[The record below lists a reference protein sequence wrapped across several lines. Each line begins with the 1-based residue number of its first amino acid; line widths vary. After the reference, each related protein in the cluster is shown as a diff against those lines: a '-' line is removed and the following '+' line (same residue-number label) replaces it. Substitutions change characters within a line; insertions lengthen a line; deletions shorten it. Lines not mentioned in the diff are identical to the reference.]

1 MIEIIQED
9 PFEITDEL
17 AGSARNIM
25 ISYTRGRDCR
35 KCVYKS
41 TCRDDFKTCPAMW
54 KESAE

>member
-35 KCVYKS
+35 NCVYKS
-41 TCRDDFKTCPAMW
+41 ICRDDFKTCPAMW
-54 KESAE
+54 VEK